1 MTGAGEGKF
10 AAMQADRARKLK
22 RPALLLAG
30 LGGTAALIAS
40 VGVGEVAAQPA
51 CTGPESAVRLHVNVE
66 NVRAGEG
73 LIAVTLYADD
83 SSRFLARRG
92 SLYVGRVPAR
102 APATRMCIHLPSTGT
117 YALAVYHDAD
127 SNRSFNRNGVGMPA
141 EGYGFSNNPGTLFGL
156 PSFRSVRLAVPRNDM
171 QTTVRMRYP

>member
-1 MTGAGEGKF
+1 MPTLNARRPRR
-10 AAMQADRARKLK
+10 RA
-22 RPALLLAG
+22 ALLSG
-30 LGGTAALIAS
+30 LGGAVALLALAGTREAS
-40 VGVGEVAAQPA
+40 AQPG
-51 CTGPESAVRLHVNVE
+51 CTGPESPVRLHVNVE
-66 NVRAGEG
+66 NVRAGHG

-102 APATRMCIHLPSTGT
+102 SPTTQICIHLPSTGT

-127 SNRSFNRNGVGMPA
+127 SSRRFNRNGLGMPA

-156 PSFRSVRLAVPRNDM
+156 PSFRSVRLAVPRTDM